1 MTSSVP
7 KKFVGKGMADS
18 MSSSVDDDDN
28 SLDGRNSSQG
38 DRSRSI
44 DTSQVHLFPT
54 VPKTEEKP
62 RRRSSRP
69 TYVSGDS
76 VNHFTGSDPVRLEL
90 ARLENELKE
99 KLCPSERCTKPIRV
113 TLVRD
118 LTQASSSGESMVT
131 LRPVLKETMLVESL
145 VCPE

>member
-1 MTSSVP
+1 MTSRVSRNL
-7 KKFVGKGMADS
+7 VGKLKVDS
-18 MSSSVDDDDN
+18 TSSSSIGDEDN
-28 SLDGRNSSQG
+28 SLD
-38 DRSRSI
+38 
-44 DTSQVHLFPT
+44 
-54 VPKTEEKP
+54 
-62 RRRSSRP
+62 RRSSSYGNRGQSVDSP
-69 TYVSGDS
+69 QAYHTSTLPKEKPGRRASTTGHITRSLMNNYSGL
-76 VNHFTGSDPVRLEL
+76 DPVRLEL
-90 ARLENELKE
+90 MRLENEIRE